1 MTREQLER
9 YHDITVRLK
18 MLTSTIVVDT
28 VMGSSDE
35 HPYTIHPIAIHG
47 ARSDAKA
54 TDEVKLLTQQKN
66 AIDEYIDGI
75 DDVRAR
81 TLLDMHYR
89 KGWGWCKVA
98 HSTGKSM
105 EANHLYLYRFF
116 KQCNIV

>member
-18 MLTSTIVVDT
+18 MLTSTIVTDT
-28 VMGSSDE
+28 VNGSSDE
-35 HPYTIHPIAIHG
+35 FPYTTHPISIRGTRRDTKAIE
-47 ARSDAKA
+47 
-54 TDEVKLLTQQKN
+54 EVKLLVQEKS

-75 DDVRAR
+75 EDVRAR